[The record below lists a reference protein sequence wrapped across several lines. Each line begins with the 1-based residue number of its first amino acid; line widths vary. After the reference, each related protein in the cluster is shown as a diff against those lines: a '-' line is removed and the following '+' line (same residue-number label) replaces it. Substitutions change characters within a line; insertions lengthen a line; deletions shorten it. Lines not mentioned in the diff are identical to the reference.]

1 MPIKTVLLEMKER
14 LKTFPDK
21 HKLREFAITSP
32 TLQDLLKVPQVEMKG
47 F

>member
-1 MPIKTVLLEMKER
+1 MPIKTVLGMKEK

-21 HKLREFAITSP
+21 HKLREFVITSP
-32 TLQDLLKVPQVEMKG
+32 TLQDLLKVLQVEMKG